1 MATASSLGAFL
12 DALRDALGERHG
24 LTGVRVFT
32 GPVGE
37 KDIGAENIVLAGEE
51 TGVDQDYPTVPQR
64 ESFESYDVVGSI
76 WIVKQGG
83 GESAIKAARDRALE
97 ILTEVQS
104 ECIANDTMTGTV
116 RDVLLVSFTMTQ
128 FALDAARD
136 CRIAFTLRVQAHY
149 TAP

>member
-12 DALRDALGERHG
+12 DALRDALCERDG
-24 LTGVRVFT
+24 LSGVRVFT

-37 KDIGAENIVLAGEE
+37 KDIGPENIVLAVEE

-64 ESFESYDVVGSI
+64 ESFETYEVEGRI
-76 WIVKQGG
+76 WIVKPGS
-83 GESAIKAARDRALE
+83 GESVIKAARDRALE
-97 ILTEVQS
+97 ILTQVQS
-104 ECIANDTMTGTV
+104 ECIGNDTMDGTV
-116 RDVLLVSFTMTQ
+116 RDVLLVSYTMSQ

-136 CRIAFTLRVQAHY
+136 CRIAFILRVQAHY